1 MAAESE
7 RLLVSLEARVN
18 RYEKDLAR
26 AKQRSDKH
34 MGAIEARA
42 LRLSQSVKTS
52 FADLATAF
60 AGGFAGGMFA
70 GGGGF
75 LGIARGVRQL
85 ISETAAL
92 GDEAARAGMSIRAF
106 QEWKAVAE
114 DTRIPL
120 DAMVDA
126 FKELNIRA
134 DEFAVTGKG
143 PASEA
148 FMRLGMSPEEVQKR
162 LKDPSALM
170 LELIERSRRLGDTAA
185 SVRNFDELFGGTGAE
200 QLVRLLGLADGEIEK
215 IIATATESGR
225 VIDEEM
231 VAKAAEF
238 DRAWNSTWAGFEAGA
253 KTAILNVV
261 DYLAN
266 LQAKMTEIGNADF
279 FSWLVR
285 KMDDAGLI
293 SDDIK
298 VNEGMLGAAASRV
311 DVATL
316 ERREKLLAEQVKN
329 LRDLGFDAAEAER
342 ELAQV
347 RADLEAEIAGILGD
361 KGTDTTGEI
370 ALPEIVVKPPIVPVT
385 PPAKAGAGTKS
396 REDAFTRE
404 MQAAQRRILL
414 MQQETAAFATLNP
427 LVEDYAAQQEAA
439 ALKASLLAAAQQEG
453 IAVTPEIAA
462 QIDNVAT
469 AYGRAAAEADR
480 LAEKQDEVRAKAE
493 EFASLAGSVVAGFI
507 ADLRAGKSAA
517 EALAGALNR
526 VVDKLIDVAIQALI
540 VGPLLKALGGGGG
553 WLSWLGLNKGGEVQK
568 MASGGRVRGPG
579 TGRSDSIP
587 TMLSNGEHVV
597 NARSA
602 AKWRPLL
609 EAINADRVPGFAA
622 GGAAGGG
629 VSRLGTGGGASINF
643 APTIN
648 VQAAQGGD
656 ARQNADLARQ
666 TAAQVEASLRG
677 LVAQEIATQLRPGN
691 VLARAR

>member
-1 MAAESE
+1 MAVESE

-42 LRLSQSVKTS
+42 LRMSQSVKTS

-134 DEFAVTGKG
+134 DEFSVTGKG
-143 PASEA
+143 SAAEA

-298 VNEGMLGAAASRV
+298 LNEGMLDAATSRV

-361 KGTDTTGEI
+361 KSTDTAGEI

-385 PPAKAGAGTKS
+385 LPAKAGAKS

-414 MQQETAAFATLNP
+414 MQQETAALATLNP

-453 IAVTPEIAA
+453 VAVTPEIAA

-469 AYGRAAAEADR
+469 AYGQAAAEADR
-480 LAEKQDEVRAKAE
+480 LAEKQDELRAKAE
-493 EFASLAGSVVAGFI
+493 EFASLAGSVVSGFV

-553 WLSWLGLNKGGEVQK
+553 WLSWLGLSKGGEVAK
-568 MASGGRVRGPG
+568 MAGGGRVRGPG
-579 TGRSDSIP
+579 TGTSDSIP
-587 TMLSNGEHVV
+587 TMLSNGEFVT

-609 EAINADRVPGFAA
+609 ESINADRVPGFAA
-622 GGAAGGG
+622 GGAVGGG
-629 VSRLGTGGGASINF
+629 ISRLGTSGATVNFQPSIV
-643 APTIN
+643 IN
-648 VQAAQGGD
+648 SPQGGD
-656 ARQNADLARQ
+656 ARRNQELAQ
-666 TAAQVEASLRG
+666 ETAKAVEASLKG
-677 LVAQEIATQLRPGN
+677 LVAHEIATQLRPGN
-691 VLARAR
+691 LLARAR